1 MLLSGPPKYLTIR
14 HIFQKSTK
22 RSKHLLQFVLIL
34 TYNLSFMEIPESD
47 FLFYSGKDGKANIA
61 IIADRDRETIWTS
74 QKNIGQIFN
83 VDVRTV
89 SEHIQNIFNSNEL
102 ERDSTVRK
110 IRIVQ
115 TEGTRNVERQ
125 VDFYNL
131 DVIIAIGY
139 RVNSYEATQFR
150 MWSTKT
156 LKNYLIKG
164 FVMDDE
170 RFKQGKEL
178 FGKDYFSELLERIK
192 EIRASERMFYQK
204 VTDLYAESID
214 YDVNSPIT
222 QKFYA
227 TVQNKLHW
235 AIHQHTAAELIQLR
249 AKADLPNMGLTT
261 WKNAAKGGK
270 IIKTDI
276 GVAKNYLTQEE
287 TEALNRLV
295 SMYLDY
301 AENLVQR
308 GVALK
313 MAGWASKLDAF
324 LQFNE
329 YELINDTG
337 KVKHEIAA
345 KIAEKEYAK
354 FRVKQDQEFR
364 SDFDKTVEQV
374 RKLKK
379 KDPSLA

>member
-1 MLLSGPPKYLTIR
+1 
-14 HIFQKSTK
+14 
-22 RSKHLLQFVLIL
+22 
-34 TYNLSFMEIPESD
+34 MEIPESD
-47 FLFYSGKDGKANIA
+47 FLFYNGKDGKTNIA

-74 QKNIGQIFN
+74 QKNIGQIFK

-102 ERDSTVRK
+102 NRNSTVRK

-115 TEGTRNVERQ
+115 TEGNRDVERS

-131 DVIIAIGY
+131 DVIIAVGY
-139 RVNSYEATQFR
+139 RVSSYEATQFR
-150 MWSTKT
+150 VWATRT
-156 LKNYLIKG
+156 LKEFLIKG
-164 FVMDDE
+164 FAMDDE

-178 FGKDYFSELLERIK
+178 FGKDYFSDLLERIK
-192 EIRASERMFYQK
+192 EIRASERHFYQK

-227 TVQNKLHW
+227 SVQNKLHW

-249 AKADLPNMGLTT
+249 AKADQPNMGLTN
-261 WKNAAKGGK
+261 WKNAKKGGK

-276 GVAKNYLTQEE
+276 RVAKNYLTQEE
-287 TEALNRLV
+287 ADALNRLV

-301 AENLVQR
+301 AENLVTR

-329 YELINDTG
+329 YELINESG
-337 KVKHEIAA
+337 KVTHEIAC
-345 KIAEKEYAK
+345 KLAEKEYEK
-354 FRVKQDQEFR
+354 FRVKQDLDYR

-374 RKLKK
+374 RKLRKK
-379 KDPSLA
+379 KALVLS

>member
-1 MLLSGPPKYLTIR
+1 
-14 HIFQKSTK
+14 
-22 RSKHLLQFVLIL
+22 
-34 TYNLSFMEIPESD
+34 MEIPETD
-47 FLFYSGKDGKANIA
+47 FLFYGGKDGKTNIA

-83 VDVRTV
+83 VDVRTI

-102 ERDSTVRK
+102 ERHSTVRK

-115 TEGTRNVERQ
+115 KEGPRDVGRQ

-131 DVIIAIGY
+131 DMIIAIGY
-139 RVNSYEATQFR
+139 RVNSSEATQFR
-150 MWSTKT
+150 IWATRT
-156 LKNYLIKG
+156 LRDYLIKG
-164 FVMDDE
+164 FAMDDE
-170 RFKQGKEL
+170 RFKQGKAL

-249 AKADLPNMGLTT
+249 AKADQPNMGLTT
-261 WKNAAKGGK
+261 WKNAGKGGK

-276 GVAKNYLTQEE
+276 NVAKNYLTKEE
-287 TEALNRLV
+287 SDSMNRLV

-313 MAGWASKLDAF
+313 MAGWAAKLDSF

-337 KVKHEIAA
+337 KIRHELAY
-345 KIAEKEYAK
+345 KLAEKEYAK
-354 FRVKQDQEFR
+354 FRVKQDRGFR
-364 SDFDKTVEQV
+364 SDFDKTLERV
-374 RKLKK
+374 KK
-379 KDPSLA
+379 VKRTEKV

>member
-1 MLLSGPPKYLTIR
+1 
-14 HIFQKSTK
+14 
-22 RSKHLLQFVLIL
+22 
-34 TYNLSFMEIPESD
+34 MEIPESD
-47 FLFYSGKDGKANIA
+47 FLFYNGKDGKANIA
-61 IIADRDRETIWTS
+61 IIADRDRETVWTS

-102 ERDSTVRK
+102 DRDSTVRK

-115 TEGTRNVERQ
+115 TEGTRDVERQ

-156 LKNYLIKG
+156 LKDYLIKG

-170 RFKQGKEL
+170 RFKQGKQL

-249 AKADLPNMGLTT
+249 AKADQPNMGLTT

-354 FRVKQDQEFR
+354 FRVKQDKEFT
-364 SDFDKTVEQV
+364 SDFDKTLEQV

-379 KDPSLA
+379 AGAEAL

>member
-1 MLLSGPPKYLTIR
+1 
-14 HIFQKSTK
+14 
-22 RSKHLLQFVLIL
+22 
-34 TYNLSFMEIPESD
+34 MEIPETD
-47 FLFYSGKDGKANIA
+47 FLFYGGKDGKTNIA

-83 VDVRTV
+83 VDVRTI
-89 SEHIQNIFNSNEL
+89 SEHIQNIFNSKEL
-102 ERDSTVRK
+102 DRHSTVRK

-115 TEGTRNVERQ
+115 KEGPRDVGRQ

-139 RVNSYEATQFR
+139 RVNSSEATQFR
-150 MWSTKT
+150 IWATRT
-156 LKNYLIKG
+156 LREYLIKG
-164 FVMDDE
+164 FAMDDE
-170 RFKQGKEL
+170 RFRQGKEL
-178 FGKDYFSELLERIK
+178 FGKDYFAELLERIK

-249 AKADLPNMGLTT
+249 AKADQPNMGLTT
-261 WKNAAKGGK
+261 WKNANKGGK

-276 GVAKNYLTQEE
+276 NVAKNYLTKEE
-287 TEALNRLV
+287 SDSMNRLV

-313 MAGWASKLDAF
+313 MAGWAAKLDSF

-337 KVKHEIAA
+337 TIRHEIAY
-345 KIAEKEYAK
+345 KLAEKEYVK
-354 FRVKQDQEFR
+354 FRVKQDREFR
-364 SDFDKTVEQV
+364 SDFDKTLERV
-374 RKLKK
+374 KK
-379 KDPSLA
+379 VKKTETV